1 MTDAFLITMCTNI
14 CLKRVTSLSY
24 FRTPYFYSQ
33 ILSYNFL
40 VTWRLVSQ
48 NWFQEK
54 EEFLNCSMYT
64 KYFRVNQILPK
75 PFNTI
80 SCMCVWFDR
89 DESWPWCSA
98 WISKTW
104 KVLTKNAAFHY
115 LGDRKWACVQ
125 TVSFRRVCVIHLMS
139 SEFCYI
145 FVYISTYLV
154 YIFFPA
160 CVFHSAF
167 P

>member
-14 CLKRVTSLSY
+14 CLKWITSLRY

-33 ILSYNFL
+33 ILSCNFL

-48 NWFQEK
+48 NWFQDME
-54 EEFLNCSMYT
+54 EEFLSCSMYT

-89 DESWPWCSA
+89 GESWPWCSP
-98 WISKTW
+98 WISKT
-104 KVLTKNAAFHY
+104 LTKNSAFHY
-115 LGDRKWACVQ
+115 MGAKKWACVQ
-125 TVSFRRVCVIHLMS
+125 TQIL
-139 SEFCYI
+139 SEESLLF
-145 FVYISTYLV
+145 T
-154 YIFFPA
+154 
-160 CVFHSAF
+160 
-167 P
+167 